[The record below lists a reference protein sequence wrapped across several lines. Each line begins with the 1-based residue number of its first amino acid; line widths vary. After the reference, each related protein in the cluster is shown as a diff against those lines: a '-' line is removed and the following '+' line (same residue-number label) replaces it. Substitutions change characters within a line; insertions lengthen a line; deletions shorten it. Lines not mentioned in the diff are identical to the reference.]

1 MSINNNRIKDLKQA
15 KEIIK
20 IKKTTKPFN
29 LIVFSF
35 LITTIRGNHY
45 GSSK

>member
-20 IKKTTKPFN
+20 IIFTENKRADN
-29 LIVFSF
+29 LLRLSALKHLTPIK
-35 LITTIRGNHY
+35 R
-45 GSSK
+45 